1 MDNYNNETIDRENI
15 QKSEAY
21 IVENEL
27 RKTIQRQKKTI
38 FRLAERNRVWKII
51 CAVMAVIIVV
61 ESMVLW
67 ISSSDNGANVPT
79 TTPAD
84 EILTEDIVIPESVEQ
99 VDASSG
105 RVNELMSQM
114 SVTDKIYQMLFVTP
128 EALTGYENVTAAG
141 DTTKTKLQEKKI
153 GGLIYNS
160 TNFESKDQTSEMME
174 NVKSYCTVVPFVTT
188 SEDGDDKSEL
198 AGIKSDDDYTLPD
211 VSEILL
217 YESSDKI
224 TEQYYNSGV
233 SMTDFGFNTN
243 CFGIQGAQINDVD
256 ISSLATI
263 SGCAVNG
270 YSKSGV
276 TTMIKAFPTKGNS
289 DKTVDQLKS
298 REFEIYKSVIALD
311 VDMIV
316 VSNGVNKNYL
326 GEDIP
331 YSLSNVTYD
340 TLKKNLGFKG
350 IIVSNAFADDNIT
363 DKYSISEIAVKS
375 INSGC
380 DMFIC
385 TSDIDSIV
393 DAIKKAL
400 ESGEIQQSK
409 IDDCVTKIL
418 SLKLKRQI
426 IE

>member
-141 DTTKTKLQEKKI
+141 DTTKTKLQEKKV

-160 TNFESKDQTSEMME
+160 TNFESKDQTSEMMS
-174 NVKSYCTVVPFVTT
+174 NVKSYSSIVPFITT
-188 SEDGDDKSEL
+188 SEDADDKSEL
-198 AGIKSDDDYTLPD
+198 MGIKSEDDYKLPS
-211 VSEILL
+211 VSQIIS
-217 YESSDKI
+217 YDSSDKI

-233 SMTDFGFNTN
+233 SLTDLGFNTN
-243 CFGIQGAQINDVD
+243 WFGVQGEDMNDAD

-276 TTMIKAFPTKGNS
+276 TTMLKGFPTNGNS
-289 DKTVDQLKS
+289 DKNVDQLKS
-298 REFEIYKSVIALD
+298 REFEIYKSVIASD

-350 IIVSNAFADDNIT
+350 IIVSNAFADENIT
-363 DKYSISEIAVKS
+363 EKYSIEEIVVKS
-375 INSGC
+375 INYGC